1 MHSLKENTN
10 QYITDIMY
18 KKKKLKLFYK
28 KYLFCAN
35 SLILKHNSKN

>member
-1 MHSLKENTN
+1 MHSLKENTS

-18 KKKKLKLFYK
+18 KKKLKLFYK